1 MIDFAKINTIFS
13 SNERK
18 SLWNKKIDI
27 FWNTLSHIVL
37 PIQALNRI
45 NILWLRKYSYS
56 WNRELIDYGVHIDNQ
71 KYKFFISRN
80 LAFNEKRS
88 YCCNIR
94 IFHSIAV
101 GKCIWW
107 HYHKTNH
114 LFSVVCKIGLENI
127 SIDWIENSLMIYHCF
142 LWNFTWSLQ
151 SIAQSTCALKKVI
164 LIAMNLC

>member
-56 WNRELIDYGVHIDNQ
+56 WNRELIDHEPKKDE
-71 KYKFFISRN
+71 KFWTYVEF
-80 LAFNEKRS
+80 
-88 YCCNIR
+88 
-94 IFHSIAV
+94 
-101 GKCIWW
+101 
-107 HYHKTNH
+107 
-114 LFSVVCKIGLENI
+114 
-127 SIDWIENSLMIYHCF
+127 
-142 LWNFTWSLQ
+142 
-151 SIAQSTCALKKVI
+151 
-164 LIAMNLC
+164 